1 MLIQKALQREE
12 SWKMQQ
18 DIEARTRCRGLGHE
32 AEKSG
37 LYWVIGELV
46 KISEQEKAGVKLC
59 FTKINLSVIEVTEH
73 QSNAGDIAQ

>member
-1 MLIQKALQREE
+1 
-12 SWKMQQ
+12 MQQ
-18 DIEARTRCRGLGHE
+18 VIEARTVCRGLDHE

-37 LYWVIGELV
+37 LYWVIEELE

-59 FTKINLSVIEVTEH
+59 FRKINLAVIEVTEH